1 MKKTGAKPRSP
12 PTCEVVGV
20 NSKEQARRG
29 PDLLRLLTIGWFLAG
44 GYRGLVGLPV
54 ARSGVARAYLYRRAD
69 PGRSRAQRKGE
80 ERQYEPPKRQGV
92 DVLFNLCALLWLP
105 GVSWARI
112 RGL

>member
-12 PTCEVVGV
+12 PICEVVGV

-29 PDLLRLLTIGWFLAG
+29 PALLRLLTIGWFLAG

-54 ARSGVARAYLYRRAD
+54 ARGGVARAYLYRRAD

-80 ERQYEPPKRQGV
+80 ERQYEPPKRQDV

>member
-20 NSKEQARRG
+20 YSKKRARRG
-29 PDLLRLLTIGWFLAG
+29 PALLRLLTIGWFLAG
-44 GYRGLVGLPV
+44 GCRGLVGLPV
-54 ARSGVARAYLYRRAD
+54 ARGGVARAYSIVEPTLAGLAPR
-69 PGRSRAQRKGE
+69 
-80 ERQYEPPKRQGV
+80 ERVKNASTSPQNARIV
-92 DVLFNLCALLWLP
+92 DVLFDLCALLWLP